1 VNSRTRRVPTRDIV
15 IKVLSGGLEANQTT
29 KNHPTRRKEVAKVL
43 ILGYIPDANG
53 PTVDARDQ
61 YIRAVVDEVIV
72 DYFLQCTGC
81 VKAQSFDSIGPSDA
95 PNAVTSHGRVA
106 SHRLLN

>member
-72 DYFLQCTGC
+72 DYFLQST
-81 VKAQSFDSIGPSDA
+81 KRSRSIQLFLATRPTQSPLMGESQA
-95 PNAVTSHGRVA
+95 AA
-106 SHRLLN
+106 S